1 MQKYTFVGHT
11 ADTRLHI
18 EASTLTELFQV
29 ALSAM
34 AELIHSK
41 SLNEKPTTC
50 HEITISS
57 PDTTSLLIDFLAE
70 VLALSHMKITVFT
83 KVEFQSLTPTTL
95 TAKIYGV
102 PVDHFE
108 KDVKA
113 VTYHEAEVKTTKSG
127 TFETSIIFDI

>member
-11 ADTRLHI
+11 ADMRLQI
-18 EASTLTELFQV
+18 EASTLAELFQV
-29 ALSAM
+29 ALLAL
-34 AELIHSK
+34 AELMYPK
-41 SLNEKPTTC
+41 APCEKPTSTQV
-50 HEITISS
+50 ITISS
-57 PDTTSLLIDFLAE
+57 VDTTSLLIDFLAE
-70 VLALSHMKITVFT
+70 ILALSHIKATLFT
-83 KVEFQSLTPTTL
+83 QVEFQSLTPTQL